1 MVIERILPEHVPR
14 ILSDKPLMEHFLRV
28 LLDGPVTLSDWP
40 SEASCSDFS
49 AGPDLCAVTTGGMR
63 ICLHVNLFGAEPMMD
78 ELMHAAAQYLPDP
91 VCTIV
96 LTASDPVDLG
106 QSYSRIAPMAVD
118 APVITEVESAWQ
130 IHVLSF
136 AAEIVNRNAPP
147 EIQQLLDHM
156 AGKEIQP
163 APGSL
168 LDRMLHEDFAWSP
181 IADMRSRCKASIY
194 ACCTARLKL
203 GADRRSIRSAAQSI
217 SENAL
222 SAVDLSELYA
232 KLTQLAARN
241 LSDTELQIY
250 FHQTGIPAELYRDAL
265 DGITWDAAYLHVR
278 FDQALQEEAE
288 RRRAA
293 VEEGGERDGSL

>member
-1 MVIERILPEHVPR
+1 MIAKHIHLEHLPR
-14 ILSDKPLMEHFLRV
+14 IVSNKPIMEHFLRV
-28 LLDGPVTLSDWP
+28 LLDEPVTLSDWP

-78 ELMHAAAQYLPDP
+78 ELMYAAAQYLPDP

-118 APVITEVESAWQ
+118 APVITEVESSWQ
-130 IHVLSF
+130 IHILSF

-181 IADMRSRCKASIY
+181 IADMRSNCKANIY
-194 ACCTARLKL
+194 ACCTARLKS

-241 LSDTELQIY
+241 LSDTELQLY

-265 DGITWDAAYLHVR
+265 DGIIWDVAYLHVR

-293 VEEGGERDGSL
+293 VEEGGKSDGGL